1 MPDVTFIVFEYFPT
15 VLAFG
20 KGSVFPAP
28 NVSNIFCNALLIVS
42 LKVCLCE
49 VNFAGWALDWNIP
62 MSLFIHV
69 FDEVFCKVGLEW
81 TFSAKEYAKK
91 MLFLHMKKE

>member
-1 MPDVTFIVFEYFPT
+1 MTNVTFTVFEYFPT
-15 VLAFG
+15 VFTFG
-20 KGSVFPAP
+20 NCSASPAP
-28 NVSNIFCNALLIVS
+28 NVPNIFCNALLIVS
-42 LKVCLCE
+42 LNLCLDE